1 MGIGDLLWNKAR
13 KTLNELGSNE
23 EENLV
28 NNDEIEKASYSE
40 ASYKKVQ
47 KLREKGKYWGLDVPY
62 LQYPVK
68 KQEKPRPMFIALGVL
83 YAIMFSLVLA
93 VSVMISINFVLPL
106 ILQALGLASEFK
118 LFVWDIFGLFAML
131 SGMLHIFIWTIII
144 LIVGLLVAINVF
156 FAYQTVHMFKM
167 SKISMQE
174 MAVGHEV
181 RSMLLRLGTII
192 GITLIVC
199 IAIWVLTRESIK
211 IQGILLL
218 VGIMVGV
225 SAIVGT
231 IFGLLLAQRLK
242 AKKDFDQLP
251 EEQQNDFIRHNREL
265 DRVRRQK
272 GDNKSLVGSSK
283 VDF

>member
-62 LQYPVK
+62 LQHPVK

-83 YAIMFSLVLA
+83 YAIMFALVLA
-93 VSVMISINFVLPL
+93 GSVMLTINCILPM
-106 ILQALGLASEFK
+106 IIEALGLGSTFK
-118 LFVWDIFGLFAML
+118 LFVWDIFGLFAMFT
-131 SGMLHIFIWTIII
+131 GMMNIFIWAII
-144 LIVGLLVAINVF
+144 LLIVALVVAINVF
-156 FAYQTVHMFKM
+156 LAYQTVHMFKM

-181 RSMLLRLGTII
+181 QGMLLRLGTII
-192 GITLIVC
+192 GITLVVC
-199 IAIWVLTRESIK
+199 IAIWVLTRETIST
-211 IQGILLL
+211 QGILLL
-218 VGIMVGV
+218 VGIMVAV
-225 SAIVGT
+225 SAVVGT

-242 AKKDFDQLP
+242 AKKEFDQLP
-251 EEQQNDFIRHNREL
+251 EEQQQDFIRHNREL

-272 GDNKSLVGSSK
+272 GKSKSIIGSSK